1 MTSTRASLESA
12 SSIFSAISSEME
24 WMYIG
29 GRPASSTACRNS
41 VLSVSIR
48 FFSVLRNEWGFKN
61 MVMSDWDS
69 MKCKPGEPES
79 PLTGNVQIA
88 QANQMDLV
96 CPGRDD
102 QKVAVLNGL
111 KNGKVKRSDLER
123 SATRILRMIRA
134 NTEVP
139 MRV

>member
-1 MTSTRASLESA
+1 MDPLIVEVVAVYGFVVDGSCEHSGGLE
-12 SSIFSAISSEME
+12 E
-24 WMYIG
+24 G
-29 GRPASSTACRNS
+29 KG
-41 VLSVSIR
+41 
-48 FFSVLRNEWGFKN
+48 
-61 MVMSDWDS
+61 
-69 MKCKPGEPES
+69 
-79 PLTGNVQIA
+79 QIA

-111 KNGKVKRSDLER
+111 KSGKVKRSDLER

>member
-1 MTSTRASLESA
+1 MTVMASYNMVNGLHVVNN
-12 SSIFSAISSEME
+12 
-24 WMYIG
+24 YDLLG
-29 GRPASSTACRNS
+29 K
-41 VLSVSIR
+41 
-48 FFSVLRNEWGFKN
+48 VLRNEWGFKN

-111 KNGKVKRSDLER
+111 KSGKVKRSDLER